1 MGRMV
6 HLLAARLQRAQA
18 DAEAGPCQGP
28 AAIMRALDDLELEV
42 RRCAAVVGAVERDL
56 PTFGRQEDFAR
67 PNLEAAPHGI
77 AYVIVERGREFARTV
92 FVTED
97 DLLYR
102 VLCDMTF
109 NVAGR
114 HELANRVP
122 GVDSRRLR
130 FRTHVELLRR
140 LSESWAGRLA
150 NEHEVILRRHP
161 FDDASSVRATLCAE
175 LRTKGLPTEAAW
187 ATACEQYPLPVG
199 SGGRRESHGRTP

>member
-6 HLLAARLQRAQA
+6 HLLAARVQRAQA
-18 DAEAGPCQGP
+18 DAEAGPCQGS
-28 AAIMRALDDLELEV
+28 AGIVRALDDLELEV

-56 PTFGRQEDFAR
+56 PTFGRQEDYAR
-67 PNLEAAPHGI
+67 PNLEVSRHGI
-77 AYVIVERGREFARTV
+77 AYVVVERGTEFERTL

-102 VLCDMTF
+102 VLRDITF
-109 NVAGR
+109 SVAGR

-130 FRTHVELLRR
+130 FRTQVELLRR
-140 LSESWAGRLA
+140 LSESWAERLA

-175 LRTKGLPTEAAW
+175 LRAKGVPPEAAW
-187 ATACEQYPLPVG
+187 ATACERYPLPLG
-199 SGGRRESHGRTP
+199 S